1 MLVVVDGPGSAAKQ
15 LLEYTRLDN
24 THVVALLRE
33 TTGTAAAAAIR
44 VGADGVCAW
53 DSTTEQLVVTITAAA
68 SGFVM
73 LPASIA
79 LQLVRPERRIPDDLA
94 WVSDSQLRWLHEL
107 GRGSTIAHLART
119 AGYSERA
126 MHRLLRDLYSRL
138 GVHNRSDAL
147 VLAARCGLFEKEM
160 A

>member
-1 MLVVVDGPGSAAKQ
+1 MLVVIDGPGSAAKQ

-33 TTGTAAAAAIR
+33 TTGEAAAAAVR
-44 VGADGVCAW
+44 AGADGVCAW

-73 LPASIA
+73 LPASVA
-79 LQLVRPERRIPDDLA
+79 LQLVRSERRVPEDLT
-94 WVSDSQLRWLHEL
+94 WLSGDQLRWLREL
-107 GRGSTIAHLART
+107 GSGSTIAQLART

-126 MHRLLRDLYSRL
+126 MHRLLRNLYGEL
-138 GVHNRSDAL
+138 GAQNRSDAL
-147 VLAARCGLFEKEM
+147 VLAARCGLFETEM
-160 A
+160 T